1 MAENELLGRIRADL
15 NAARKERDRL
25 KTDTLGML
33 LAEAQNRRIEKGT
46 DLEDDDVLGLITTA
60 VKRRRDAAEQM
71 RAGGR
76 EELAEREE
84 AELELLQAY
93 LPAQL
98 TEGEVRELVREAIAA
113 GAGNVGEVMK
123 AVMPRAKGRF
133 EGKELNRIVR
143 EELAG

>member
-46 DLEDDDVLGLITTA
+46 ELEDDDVLGLITTA

-76 EELAEREE
+76 EELAEKEE

-98 TEGEVRELVREAIAA
+98 TEGEVREMVREAIAA
-113 GAGNVGEVMK
+113 GAGNVGEAMK
-123 AVMPRAKGRF
+123 TVMPRAKGRF

>member
-76 EELAEREE
+76 EELAEKEE

-98 TEGEVRELVREAIAA
+98 TEEEVQEMVREAIAA
-113 GAGNVGEVMK
+113 GASNVGEVMK
-123 AVMPRAKGRF
+123 AVMPHAKGRF